1 MCYCK
6 HFKSALPLQMT
17 DMTGAGIEVG
27 VVEDTAEVQDLD
39 NLGVKAIGNVT
50 DAEPTTLQ
58 PGDAV
63 MHVEQIKPLSGGATE
78 TEEIGVM
85 ATAGAAGVVMA
96 IVVVVVVEGVIE
108 ELLHSSLETGI
119 AQTAAPTILQADKHA
134 TSAVL
139 TSEHCPMHMLCQEL
153 LCQTLCRLAGLVL
166 AALSAWLWVQLG
178 CSWCWCPSLG
188 FGCAGW
194 LLGSWLNCLG
204 CGVSSG
210 FPCWLWQGMEWCDRL
225 AAGCSGSCFFGKCLD
240 SASLL
245 CCTGPLSKCR
255 HCPTERCNCRHHQL
269 VLQLSSFNTCPGKG
283 SQFLLDCIN
292 DILSNSSELISQP
305 VMCLAL
311 DWSQFV
317 NHYLSLSPQL
327 SESSVYQNAQM
338 LADDTRSNATLER
351 RGRQ

>member
-1 MCYCK
+1 
-6 HFKSALPLQMT
+6 MT
-17 DMTGAGIEVG
+17 DMTGVVTEVG
-27 VVEDTAEVQDLD
+27 VVEDMAEEVRDPD

-63 MHVEQIKPLSGGATE
+63 MRVEQIKPLSGVEATE
-78 TEEIGVM
+78 TEETGVM
-85 ATAGAAGVVMA
+85 VTAGAAGVVMA
-96 IVVVVVVEGVIE
+96 IVVVVEEEGVIE

-119 AQTAAPTILQADKHA
+119 AQTVAPTILQADKHA

-139 TSEHCPMHMLCQEL
+139 TSEHCPMHMLRQEF

-178 CSWCWCPSLG
+178 YLWCWCPSLG

-204 CGVSSG
+204 CGFSSG

-255 HCPTERCNCRHHQL
+255 HYLLSTERCNCRHHQL
-269 VLQLSSFNTCPGKG
+269 VLQ
-283 SQFLLDCIN
+283 
-292 DILSNSSELISQP
+292 
-305 VMCLAL
+305 
-311 DWSQFV
+311 
-317 NHYLSLSPQL
+317 SLSVNMAWER
-327 SESSVYQNAQM
+327 ESS
-338 LADDTRSNATLER
+338 LA
-351 RGRQ
+351 